1 MKDVLQMLGAD
12 LADLLGSRIPADH
25 SRSVLADSYAAR
37 CLARPGQEYLIFNR
51 AGFGPQRHFDEATRA
66 TLTLPGLSGAAG
78 SYAGPAPVLRAD
90 WLQPLSGERQQSE
103 VQVRSRFPLQAPF
116 DGPYVVRLRPA

>member
-1 MKDVLQMLGAD
+1 MRESAWWELEPHPEVVE
-12 LADLLGSRIPADH
+12 
-25 SRSVLADSYAAR
+25 RSVAR

-78 SYAGPAPVLRAD
+78 SYAGRCWRCARTGCSP
-90 WLQPLSGERQQSE
+90 
-103 VQVRSRFPLQAPF
+103 
-116 DGPYVVRLRPA
+116 